1 MTGALPAP
9 SALPTARFIRV
20 RLVCRTCR
28 HRMDGDLRRLAIN
41 RRFADAPFTN
51 LPWRCSRCGSRRV
64 TALVMD
70 P

>member
-1 MTGALPAP
+1 
-9 SALPTARFIRV
+9 
-20 RLVCRTCR
+20 
-28 HRMDGDLRRLAIN
+28 MDGDLRRLAIN